1 MGETAEQLYE
11 RILICRCQGG
21 DEAALRELV
30 AKYSPGLRF
39 YLHKLTRDADAADDL
54 LQETWWDAYRKL
66 GTLQNPVAF
75 AAWLY
80 RIARDKAYR
89 LLRRRPRETLETDG
103 HLPDVP
109 AAADEEAD
117 FCADDVERVRRALDE
132 LQPEHREVI
141 LLWFVEQLT
150 YEQIAAV
157 IDRPVGTVRSRIHYA
172 KQRLRQTLR
181 AAHPDGNHHERE
193 RTGQTVAGRRR

>member
-1 MGETAEQLYE
+1 LGDTAEQIYE

-39 YLHKLTRDADAADDL
+39 YLRKLTRNEHAADDL

-66 GTLQNPVAF
+66 AALQNRAAF
-75 AAWLY
+75 GAWVY

-103 HLPDVP
+103 RLPDVVS
-109 AAADEEAD
+109 ADEAEFSAE
-117 FCADDVERVRRALDE
+117 DVDRVRRALDE

-141 LLWFVEQLT
+141 VLWFVEQMT
-150 YEQIAAV
+150 YERIAAV

-172 KQRLRQTLR
+172 KLKLRELLTPL
-181 AAHPDGNHHERE
+181 PSDGDRHERE
-193 RTGQTVAGRRR
+193 TIRQPAARPG

>member
-1 MGETAEQLYE
+1 LDETAEQLYE

-21 DEAALRELV
+21 DGDALRELV

-39 YLHKLTRDADAADDL
+39 YLRKLTRNDHAADDL
-54 LQETWWDAYRKL
+54 LQETWWEIYRKFSL
-66 GTLQNPVAF
+66 LQNHAAF
-75 AAWLY
+75 TAWIY

-103 HLPDVP
+103 RLPGV
-109 AAADEEAD
+109 AAPEEQAE
-117 FCADDVERVRRALDE
+117 FTAEDVERVRRALDE

-141 LLWFVEQLT
+141 VLWFIEQMT

-157 IDRPVGTVRSRIHYA
+157 IDCPMGTVRSRIHYA
-172 KQRLRQTLR
+172 KQRLRQLLGV
-181 AAHPDGNHHERE
+181 AAHPNGSFHERA
-193 RTGQTVAGRRR
+193 RTGQTAP